1 MFPTA
6 STRTGR
12 RLGRS
17 RIRQAERPIT
27 SYGRAPMPQVTVAIV
42 SWNTRD
48 LLRRCLDSFATEVDG
63 GRCEVW
69 VVDNASSDGS
79 AQMVRDEFPWV
90 QLEASQENLGFG
102 PAINLVANRT
112 TAPFVGIANADIA
125 LRPGALDALLD
136 AAAGDAGAGAIAPR
150 LILPDG

>member
-6 STRTGR
+6 STRTAW
-12 RLGRS
+12 
-17 RIRQAERPIT
+17 RIW
-27 SYGRAPMPQVTVAIV
+27 SRAPMPEVTVAIV

-48 LLRRCLDSFATEVDG
+48 LLRRCLESFATEVDA

-90 QLEASQENLGFG
+90 KLEASDENLGFG
-102 PAINLVANRT
+102 PAINRVANQTRT
-112 TAPFVGIANADIA
+112 PWLGVANADIA
-125 LRPGALDALLD
+125 LGRGALDALLD
-136 AAAGDAGAGAIAPR
+136 AGESDSGAGAI
-150 LILPDG
+150 